1 MRGLFV
7 FDLYVYPFGYQ
18 GKNEHSNLTGLF
30 VGNILRKANRTRAE
44 DIIVF
49 RFTPIRVLSSEEKNF
64 INDLVIN
71 TCELFYKTKGP
82 ITTAAKKSVDFFN
95 EKLVSLNSRNAYKN
109 NLLGSIHFLIFNK
122 ENLYILQ
129 AGGSATF
136 ILSKNKIKKFEEKS
150 YGVEGVGMGRSISPK
165 FHHSKMNLNDRLIL
179 SAKYPPSWT
188 KEKLLDDQKL
198 SISHLRKTLL
208 EVSDRDFEAVIIQ
221 LREGVGNI
229 HQLKLDSSDDIS
241 FDGEIEADLKIDDQK
256 PEEVLFDQSDYS
268 EKEEQSSLE
277 FQNQENPVHEKFTA
291 ADIDV
296 PPFDQ
301 EKIGEDSSLTPSIET
316 SGFENE
322 NIQEEV
328 SSQFND
334 YPTVDE
340 VNANY
345 SLLEQQED
353 KIDDEIGAFPPD
365 EELSTAGE
373 VDKGLYISGE
383 KFEIPSDSEVEI
395 IRKPKE
401 KKNNKTFTIF
411 LIKSRSFFYN
421 VNAKFE
427 SIKSKLNSFVLKS
440 LRSTSLS
447 GDNNHN
453 SLSSTSM
460 LMIAILVAVFVSAIG
475 ITVYLQSGLGSQQ
488 KELIANANLLVA
500 DALEDPDDSN
510 KILLYEEALRLVT
523 ESENYGKSQEIS
535 DFKSF
540 IQKELDTIKGVTRLD
555 VQFTILGGLDRRINI
570 QRMVIHEAGDLY
582 ALDGGTG
589 RVIRMISTSSDYVVD
604 TTFTCGPG
612 KYGDVIVDPLVDIEA
627 VNFAND
633 LNAKLMG
640 IDARGN
646 LILCSQSADPIA
658 IQLKQAE
665 ISWGEIKALAFNGY
679 NLFVLDTGDVTR
691 DIYRYPANDYAFDL
705 IPESIF
711 STNLPENLT
720 GAVDIAVNQ
729 EELYLI
735 HQNSELTRCNL
746 LGGRTASTCEDNVGY
761 GVIIDGKSR
770 ENVSTISG
778 TNFTQI
784 YLTEPPDPSIYFLDG
799 NSGSV
804 YHFSLAINLQQLINP
819 NLNKVP
825 NASEESILTAFAVN
839 PNGIIHFA
847 YGNQIYYGFLP

>member
-1 MRGLFV
+1 V
-7 FDLYVYPFGYQ
+7 FDLFVYPFGYQ
-18 GKNEHSNLTGLF
+18 RKNEYSTLTGFF

-49 RFTPIRVLSSEEKNF
+49 RFTPFRVLSQEEEIF
-64 INDLVIN
+64 INDLVTN

-82 ITTAAKKSVDFFN
+82 ITTAAKKSVDFFI
-95 EKLVSLNSRNAYKN
+95 EKLVGSNSKKAYKN
-109 NLLGSIHFLIFNK
+109 NLLGSIHFLILNK
-122 ENLYILQ
+122 DNLYIMQ
-129 AGGSATF
+129 AGGSTTF
-136 ILSKNKIKKFEEKS
+136 ILSKNKIEKFEEKS
-150 YGVEGVGMGRSISPK
+150 NRMEGVGMGRSINPK
-165 FHHSKMNLNDRLIL
+165 FYHSKMNLNDRLVL
-179 SAKYPPSWT
+179 SAKYPQSWT

-198 SISHLRKTLL
+198 SISHLRKTLI
-208 EVSDRDFEAVIIQ
+208 EVSGKDFEAIIIQ

-229 HQLKLDSSDDIS
+229 HQLKLDSSDDIA
-241 FDGEIEADLKIDDQK
+241 FDEENAIKEFQE
-256 PEEVLFDQSDYS
+256 PEEESIDLINDLD
-268 EKEEQSSLE
+268 EEIQPIVD
-277 FQNQENPVHEKFTA
+277 FQQNKHEQDKFTA

-301 EKIGEDSSLTPSIET
+301 ET
-316 SGFENE
+316 SFEPPPFENE
-322 NIQEEV
+322 NIQEEILPQFIDF
-328 SSQFND
+328 SSLDQESQ
-334 YPTVDE
+334 TQ
-340 VNANY
+340 
-345 SLLEQQED
+345 SLSDQSETD
-353 KIDDEIGAFPPD
+353 NFA
-365 EELSTAGE
+365 E
-373 VDKGLYISGE
+373 VDDLPLEEEAAVNGELDQGLYISGE
-383 KFEIPSDSEVEI
+383 KFDVQAEPEVEI
-395 IRKPKE
+395 IQKPKV

-421 VNAKFE
+421 LNAKINNF
-427 SIKSKLNSFVLKS
+427 KSKANSFLLKS
-440 LRSTSLS
+440 FKSTSVHS
-447 GDNNHN
+447 DINNN

-475 ITVYLQSGLGSQQ
+475 ITVYMQSGLGSQQ

-500 DALEDPDDSN
+500 DALAEPDGRN
-510 KILLYEEALRLVT
+510 RILLYEEALKLVQ
-523 ESENYGKSQEIS
+523 ESEIYGKSQEIN
-535 DFKSF
+535 DFKFF
-540 IQKELDTIKGVTRLD
+540 IQEELDTLKGVTRLD

-570 QRMVIHEAGDLY
+570 ERMVIHEDGDLY

-589 RVIRMISTSSDYVVD
+589 RVIRMVSTSSDYVVD

-612 KYGDVIVDPLVDIEA
+612 KYGDVIVDALVDLEA
-627 VNFAND
+627 VNYANN
-633 LNAKLMG
+633 LNATLMG

-646 LILCSQSADPIA
+646 LILCSQSADPVA

-735 HQNSELTRCNL
+735 NQNSELTRCNL
-746 LGGRTASTCEDNVGY
+746 LGGRTASACEHNMGY
-761 GVIIDGKSR
+761 GVIIDGQSR

-778 TNFTQI
+778 SQFTQI
-784 YLTEPPDPSIYFLDG
+784 YLTEPPDPSIYFLDD

-804 YHFSLAINLQQLINP
+804 YHFSLAINLQQLISP
-819 NLNKVP
+819 NLSDVP
-825 NASEESILTAFAVN
+825 NASEESQLTAFAVN

>member
-1 MRGLFV
+1 V
-7 FDLYVYPFGYQ
+7 FDLFVYLLGYQ
-18 GKNEHSNLTGLF
+18 GKNEHSNLTGFF
-30 VGNILRKANRTRAE
+30 VGNILRKASRMRAE

-49 RFTPIRVLSSEEKNF
+49 RFTPFRALSTEEVKF
-64 INDLVIN
+64 INDLVTS

-95 EKLVSLNSRNAYKN
+95 EKLVSVNSKNAYKN
-109 NLLGSIHFLIFNK
+109 NLLGSIHFLILNK

-136 ILSKNKIKKFEEKS
+136 ILSKNKVEKFEEKS
-150 YGVEGVGMGRSISPK
+150 YGMEGIGMGRSINPK
-165 FHHSKMNLNDRLIL
+165 FYHSRMNFNDRLIL
-179 SAKYPPSWT
+179 SAKYPQSWT

-208 EVSDRDFEAVIIQ
+208 EVSGKDFEAIIIQ

-241 FDGEIEADLKIDDQK
+241 FDGEIETELKNVDQK
-256 PEEVLFDQSDYS
+256 PEEDLFDQSDYHD
-268 EKEEQSSLE
+268 EEEQSSPD
-277 FQNQENPVHEKFTA
+277 FQNQENLVPEKFTA

-301 EKIGEDSSLTPSIET
+301 EKIGEDSYLSPSFET
-316 SGFENE
+316 SVIDDEIN
-322 NIQEEV
+322 QEEGT
-328 SSQFND
+328 SQFNEVS
-334 YPTVDE
+334 TVGH

-345 SLLEQQED
+345 SYLDQQED
-353 KIDDEIGAFPPD
+353 KKDDEVGAFPPD
-365 EELSTAGE
+365 EELSNFGE
-373 VDKGLYISGE
+373 VDQGLYISGE
-383 KFEIPSDSEVEI
+383 KFDIPPFSEVEI
-395 IRKPKE
+395 IRKPRE
-401 KKNNKTFTIF
+401 KKDNKTFTIF

-421 VNAKFE
+421 LNTKIE
-427 SIKSKLNSFVLKS
+427 NIKSKINSLISKS
-440 LRSTSLS
+440 FRSTSVS
-447 GDNNHN
+447 GDINQN

-475 ITVYLQSGLGSQQ
+475 ITVYFQSGLGSQQ

-500 DALEDPDDSN
+500 DALEESDGSN
-510 KILLYEEALRLVT
+510 KILLYEEALRLVI
-523 ESENYGKSQEIS
+523 ESENYGKSQEINN
-535 DFKSF
+535 FKSF
-540 IQKELDTIKGVTRLD
+540 IQEELDTLKGVTRLD
-555 VQFTILGGLDRRINI
+555 VQFTISGGLDRRINI
-570 QRMVIHEAGDLY
+570 QRMVIHEAGDLF

-589 RVIRMISTSSDYVVD
+589 RVIRMISTNSDYVVD

-627 VNFAND
+627 VNYANNF
-633 LNAKLMG
+633 NAKLMG

-679 NLFVLDTGDVTR
+679 NLFVLDTGDVNR

-711 STNLPENLT
+711 STNLPENLP

-735 HQNSELTRCNL
+735 HKNSELTRCNL

-761 GVIIDGKSR
+761 GVIINGQSR
-770 ENVSTISG
+770 ENVNTITG

-784 YLTEPPDPSIYFLDG
+784 YLTEPPDPSIYFLDE

-804 YHFSLAINLQQLINP
+804 YHFSLAINLQQLISP

-825 NASEESILTAFAVN
+825 NASEESQLTAFAVN